1 HAADGGS
8 PRHERGRRSRSILD
22 RGRADP
28 VVASPRGRG
37 IVPARGPSRS
47 ECRGGHP
54 AQFRPGRED
63 RPRVS
68 RVARREISP
77 RGPCL
82 NTIRGFW
89 PRVRGEVRRDAEEES
104 GTGKTDRDEW
114 IVKCPKCGRIR
125 ESCRHVSREDVR
137 RIVRL
142 LDAGVE
148 VYQAEEDRESSEPHL
163 HEPVRP
169 VAQLVTPRYTMDD
182 LVLAESTKEGL
193 LDALAELR
201 HKGLMY
207 RRWGLKKGVK
217 ETENNIEQVFR
228 AAFEA
233 GAVLFFDEADA
244 VFQRRGVMATP
255 WMNRDVN
262 VLLSQM
268 ENYPG
273 IVILATNLARVMDRA
288 LDRRIDIA
296 VEFPLPDAPLRRK
309 IYERLVPDEAPLAK
323 GVDFDVLAT
332 KYLLSGGSI
341 LNVVRQ
347 AMRNS
352 LRRGKRHRITMED
365 FTKAAEREMKKAALL
380 STDHLQEAPRRERLG
395 GYA

>member
-1 HAADGGS
+1 MARFFA
-8 PRHERGRRSRSILD
+8 
-22 RGRADP
+22 RGRAP
-28 VVASPRGRG
+28 SS
-37 IVPARGPSRS
+37 PARG
-47 ECRGGHP
+47 GGI
-54 AQFRPGRED
+54 RTGKED
-63 RPRVS
+63 R
-68 RVARREISP
+68 
-77 RGPCL
+77 
-82 NTIRGFW
+82 
-89 PRVRGEVRRDAEEES
+89 DQ
-104 GTGKTDRDEW
+104 W

-125 ESCRHVSREDVR
+125 ESCRHVSRDDVR

-148 VYQAEEDRESSEPHL
+148 VYQADDDHEAPEPHL

-169 VAQLVTPRYTMDD
+169 VAQVVQPRYKMADI
-182 LVLAESTKEGL
+182 VLADQTKEGI

-207 RRWGLKKGVK
+207 RRWGLKKVVK
-217 ETENNIEQVFR
+217 KTKGLSLLFAGPPGTGKTMAAEAISSELGRPMHVVNYAQLENMWVGETEKNIEHVFK
-228 AAFEA
+228 AALDA

-296 VEFPLPDAPLRRK
+296 VEFPVPDAPLRRK

-323 GVDFDVLAT
+323 GVDFEVLAT

-365 FTKAAEREMKKAALL
+365 FTRAAEREMKKAALL